1 MEKQFASDEL
11 VEAVFKIIKAN
22 AEKDEKIFR
31 KFIEEYFD
39 YELRKKT
46 YDRKTFFTTNENEI
60 KQYLTN
66 TPLNKNIFNL
76 NIFTKTKLINDE
88 FFFNPKISLTEK
100 QNLINSHSIRYDIKF
115 PKDITNDNFKLFISL
130 IPIED
135 LLKLYQKFSKDKEKL
150 KIIKEY
156 KPELFD
162 LIEESIKNNPS
173 DPEKY
178 FHSSLFKI
186 YGHIS
191 AVYNKSNEEYECR
204 RLLPDDFSLIDKGR
218 FYSEYNIDCTES
230 NIYKKYENLIYGNRK
245 AIDYSCEIGICLTS
259 SNGVAQYH
267 VFNSIVEDLI
277 SRLTEI
283 YDVNDIVETMKKLV
297 NNEVVDTEK
306 LENLEKFIK
315 GFKTVFRNHEGGS
328 YFDPYHDYFKAISK
342 EDCLLKISNRF
353 SDIFDYVQT
362 LINKYNYQVFDN
374 TYIYEP
380 TSESELDK
388 TWKIYLSN
396 SKDKVEELTI
406 YFKKDLSDEEITKI
420 IEKELSNIRKIEYN
434 SRLRN
439 TPIYNEG
446 KMSEINFTAVNPK
459 YPSFT
464 AITVEEEI
472 RREEKFKTEK
482 ENKNIE
488 TER

>member
-11 VEAVFKIIKAN
+11 VEAVFKIIKAS
-22 AEKDEKIFR
+22 AEKSEDIFR

-39 YELRKKT
+39 YELRRKT
-46 YDRKTFFTTNENEI
+46 YDRKTFFIANENEI
-60 KQYLTN
+60 KKYLKN

-76 NIFTKTKLINDE
+76 NIFTKTSLINDE

-100 QNLINSHSIRYDIKF
+100 QNLINTHSIRYNIKF
-115 PKDITNDNFKLFISL
+115 TKDMSNDDFKLFISL

-135 LLKLYQKFSKDKEKL
+135 LLKLYKKFNKDKEKL
-150 KIIKEY
+150 EIIKEY

-162 LIEESIKNNPS
+162 LMEESIKNNPS

-186 YGHIS
+186 YGHIP
-191 AVYNKSNEEYECR
+191 AIYNKSTDRYECR
-204 RLLPDDFSLIDKGR
+204 RLLPDDFPLIDKGR
-218 FYSEYNIDCTES
+218 FYSEYNINCPES
-230 NIYKKYENLIYGNRK
+230 NIYKKYENLIMGNSKER
-245 AIDYSCEIGICLTS
+245 DFYFEISTCLTS

-277 SRLTEI
+277 LKLTKT

-297 NNEVVDTEK
+297 NNEVVDSKK
-306 LENLEKFIK
+306 LENLEEFIK
-315 GFKTVFRNHEGGS
+315 GFKIVFRDHEGGS
-328 YFDPYHDYFKAISK
+328 YFDPYYDYFQAISK
-342 EDCLLKISNRF
+342 EENLLKISKRF
-353 SDIFDYVQT
+353 SDIFNHVQT
-362 LINKYNYQVFDN
+362 LINKYNYQIFDN

-380 TSESELDK
+380 TSENELDK
-388 TWKIYLSN
+388 TWKIYLSS
-396 SKDKVEELTI
+396 SKDKIEELTI
-406 YFKKDLSDEEITKI
+406 CFKKDFSDEEIMKI
-420 IEKELSNIRKIEYN
+420 IEKELRNSRKIEYN
-434 SRLRN
+434 NRLRS

-464 AITVEEEI
+464 AITVAEEI
-472 RREEKFKTEK
+472 KREEKGKTEK